1 LKSWQKKSGAE
12 AQLISSE
19 RSAVQPALDIVVVA
33 HEAKI
38 KVCNVRLPFATVG
51 IVSSS
56 NCHTTSVLYLR
67 SPNSTGHLFLLFFFQ
82 FSFFLW
88 IKLGL
93 FLFFPFAFIFS
104 SLISHI
110 CFSLLE
116 NDLRRTVA
124 AKPRFRS

>member
-1 LKSWQKKSGAE
+1 MD
-12 AQLISSE
+12 
-19 RSAVQPALDIVVVA
+19 VLD
-33 HEAKI
+33 
-38 KVCNVRLPFATVG
+38 
-51 IVSSS
+51 
-56 NCHTTSVLYLR
+56 LR

-93 FLFFPFAFIFS
+93 FLFFPFAFIFFP
-104 SLISHI
+104 LISHI

-124 AKPRFRS
+124 AKPRLRS